1 MTTIVLNTLILPLSA
16 LLATPVSATSVI
28 GMNFTQFWTNP
39 QVSDGTA
46 DGFSSWTDSE
56 LAAGGPFR
64 NTGTNVSLNGSADVR
79 MTWNAANIWDA
90 GEESNNE
97 QALYRQYLDDGDGG
111 GSLVDGDGIGVSVT
125 ITGLSAWLTSEGM
138 ISYEIRAYASSDAD
152 GATFRPVS
160 VRGGISLGG
169 TVLTTIVI
177 PVLGDN
183 EFPTGGFDQNW
194 DPRGFGDSINT
205 LTADSITLTIP
216 TGNGS
221 DIRGSLAAVK
231 ITAIPEPSTVLLGGF
246 GILGLLH
253 RRR

>member
-1 MTTIVLNTLILPLSA
+1 MKPMFYKFHLLSLCATLVSPASA
-16 LLATPVSATSVI
+16 ASVI
-28 GMNFTQFWTNP
+28 GMNFTQFWANP

-46 DGFSSWTDSE
+46 DGLSGWTDSE
-56 LAAGGPFR
+56 LAAGGPYR
-64 NTGTNVSLNGSADVR
+64 NTGTNVSLNGSTHVR

-138 ISYEIRAYASSDAD
+138 TSYQIRAYASTDTD

-160 VRGGISLGG
+160 IRDGSNLGG

-183 EFPTGGFDQNW
+183 DFPTGGFDQNW
-194 DPRGFGDSINT
+194 DPRGYGDSINT
-205 LTADSITLTIP
+205 LNVDTITLTIP

-221 DIRGSLAAVK
+221 DVRGSLAALK
-231 ITAIPEPSTVLLGGF
+231 ITAVPEPSAVLLGSVGLF
-246 GILGLLH
+246 GLL
-253 RRR
+253 RRRR

>member
-1 MTTIVLNTLILPLSA
+1 MQTLVAKTLLLPFGAMLVAPASA
-16 LLATPVSATSVI
+16 ATVI

-46 DGFSSWTDSE
+46 DGFSGWTDSE
-56 LAAGGPFR
+56 LAAGGPWR
-64 NTGTNVSLNGSADVR
+64 NTGTNVQLNGSADVR

-125 ITGLSAWLTSEGM
+125 ITGLSAWLSSEGM
-138 ISYEIRAYASSDAD
+138 TSYQIRAYASTDSD
-152 GATFRPVS
+152 GATFRPVT
-160 VRGGISLGG
+160 VRDGTSLGG
-169 TVLTTIVI
+169 AVLTTITL

-183 EFPTGGFDQNW
+183 DFPTGGFDQNW
-194 DPRGFGDSINT
+194 DPRGYGDSIPLN
-205 LTADSITLTIP
+205 ADQITLTIQ

-221 DIRGSLAAVK
+221 DIRGTLAALK
-231 ITAIPEPSTVLLGGF
+231 ITAVPEPSAALLGS
-246 GILGLLH
+246 LGLLGLL
-253 RRR
+253 RRRR